1 MYSEVGKQLLIFR
14 FLIDMKLFIRL
25 LPWLI
30 LLIAGYLFIAKKF
43 SINTTVESKHQLLV
57 EKIEAIGKLEL
68 VRYQISDVLEHKNK
82 TDFLPEASVLLI
94 VKAEAVGCID
104 LTKIT
109 REDIRIDAD
118 TAVVNLPQPEICYV
132 KIDHKNSRVYDTK
145 MAFFRE
151 ADLVDEAYKAA
162 ERQVAAEVKQSNI
175 LIQTKTNAA
184 NVLKPIIEGL
194 GYKNVRLTFE

>member
-1 MYSEVGKQLLIFR
+1 MKIFFR
-14 FLIDMKLFIRL
+14 I
-25 LPWLI
+25 LPWVI
-30 LLIAGYLFIAKKF
+30 LLAAGYFFISKKF
-43 SINTTVESKHQLLV
+43 TINTSVESKHQLLV
-57 EKIEAIGKLEL
+57 DRIEAIGKLEL
-68 VRYQISDVLEHKNK
+68 IRYQISDVLEHKHK

-94 VKAEAVGCID
+94 IKAEAVGCID

-109 REDIRIDAD
+109 KDDIEIDAD

-151 ADLVDEAYKAA
+151 ADLVDDAYKEA
-162 ERQVAAEVKQSNI
+162 ETKITREVKKSDI
-175 LIQTKTNAA
+175 LTQTKTNSV

-194 GYKNVRLTFE
+194 GFKNVRFTFN

>member
-1 MYSEVGKQLLIFR
+1 MRLFFR
-14 FLIDMKLFIRL
+14 V

-30 LLIAGYLFIAKKF
+30 LIIGGYFFISKKF
-43 SINTTVESKHQLLV
+43 SINTSVESKHQLLV

-109 REDIRIDAD
+109 RENITIDSD

-145 MAFFRE
+145 MAYFRE
-151 ADLVDEAYKAA
+151 AKLVDEAYKAA
-162 ERQVAAEVKQSNI
+162 EQKITNEVKKSDI
-175 LIQTKTNAA
+175 LAQTKTNAT

-194 GYKNVRLTFE
+194 GYKNVRLTFD

>member
-1 MYSEVGKQLLIFR
+1 MRVFFR
-14 FLIDMKLFIRL
+14 V

-30 LLIAGYLFIAKKF
+30 LLIAAYFFISKKF
-43 SINTTVESKHQLLV
+43 SINTSVESKHQLLV

-109 REDIRIDAD
+109 RNDIEIDAD

-151 ADLVDEAYKAA
+151 AGLVDEAYKAA
-162 ERQVAAEVKQSNI
+162 EKHVTAEVKKSDI
-175 LIQTKTNAA
+175 LAQTKTNAL

-194 GYKNVRLTFE
+194 GYKNVKLTFD

>member
-1 MYSEVGKQLLIFR
+1 MKILFR
-14 FLIDMKLFIRL
+14 I

-30 LLIAGYLFIAKKF
+30 LLIAGYLFLSKKF
-43 SINTTVESKHQLLV
+43 SINTSVESKHQLLV

-94 VKAEAVGCID
+94 IKAEAVGCID

-109 REDIRIDAD
+109 KDDIQIDAD

-151 ADLVDEAYKAA
+151 AGLVDEAYKAA
-162 ERQVAAEVKQSNI
+162 EKQITSEVKKSDI
-175 LIQTKTNAA
+175 LKQTRTNAS
-184 NVLKPIIEGL
+184 NVLKPIVEGL
-194 GYKNVRLTFE
+194 GYKNVRLTFD

>member
-1 MYSEVGKQLLIFR
+1 
-14 FLIDMKLFIRL
+14 MKRVLSV

-30 LLIAGYLFIAKKF
+30 LLIAAYLFITKKF
-43 SINTTVESKHQLLV
+43 TINTTVESKHQLLV
-57 EKIEAIGKLEL
+57 ERIEAIGKLEL
-68 VRYQISDVLEHKNK
+68 VRYQISDVLEHKQK

-104 LTKIT
+104 LTKIIT
-109 REDIRIDAD
+109 GDIKIIGDS
-118 TAVVNLPQPEICYV
+118 AVVNLPQPEICYV

-151 ADLVDEAYKAA
+151 AALVDDAYKAA
-162 ERQVAAEVKQSNI
+162 ELQVGKEVRKSSI
-175 LIQTKTNAA
+175 LAQTKSNAV

-194 GYKNVRLTFE
+194 GYKKVSFTFQ

>member
-1 MYSEVGKQLLIFR
+1 MKIIFR
-14 FLIDMKLFIRL
+14 V

-30 LLIAGYLFIAKKF
+30 LLVAGYFFISKKF
-43 SINTTVESKHQLLV
+43 SINTSVESKHQLLV

-94 VKAEAVGCID
+94 VKADAVGCID

-109 REDIRIDAD
+109 RDDINVDAD

-145 MAFFRE
+145 MAYFRE
-151 ADLVDEAYKAA
+151 AKLVDEAYKAA
-162 ERQVAAEVKQSNI
+162 EQKISAEVKKSDI
-175 LIQTKTNAA
+175 LAQTKTNAT

-194 GYKNVRLTFE
+194 GYKNVRLTFN

>member
-1 MYSEVGKQLLIFR
+1 LNTTQNTSRPALFFIMKIIFR
-14 FLIDMKLFIRL
+14 V

-30 LLIAGYLFIAKKF
+30 LLIAGYLFISKKF
-43 SINTTVESKHQLLV
+43 SINTSIESKHQLLV

-94 VKAEAVGCID
+94 VKADAVGCID

-109 REDIRIDAD
+109 RKDIEIDAD

-151 ADLVDEAYKAA
+151 GGLVDEAYKAA
-162 ERQVAAEVKQSNI
+162 EKKVTAEVNKSDI
-175 LIQTKTNAA
+175 LAQTKTNAL

>member
-1 MYSEVGKQLLIFR
+1 MKVFFR
-14 FLIDMKLFIRL
+14 I
-25 LPWLI
+25 LPWVI
-30 LLIAGYLFIAKKF
+30 LLAAGYFFISKKF
-43 SINTTVESKHQLLV
+43 SINTSVENKHQLLV

-68 VRYQISDVLEHKNK
+68 VRYQISDVLEHKEK

-104 LTKIT
+104 LTKIKKD
-109 REDIRIDAD
+109 DIRIEAD

-151 ADLVDEAYKAA
+151 AALVDEAYKAA
-162 ERQVAAEVKQSNI
+162 EKQVSNEVKKSSI
-175 LIQTKTNAA
+175 LDQTKTNAT

-194 GYKNVRLTFE
+194 GYKNVKFTFD

>member
-1 MYSEVGKQLLIFR
+1 MKIFFR
-14 FLIDMKLFIRL
+14 I
-25 LPWLI
+25 LPWVI
-30 LLIAGYLFIAKKF
+30 LLVAGYFFISKKF
-43 SINTTVESKHQLLV
+43 SINTSVESKHQLLV
-57 EKIEAIGKLEL
+57 ERIEAIGKLEL
-68 VRYQISDVLEHKNK
+68 VRYQISDVLEHKQK

-109 REDIRIDAD
+109 KGDIEIDAD

-151 ADLVDEAYKAA
+151 ADLVDDAYKAA
-162 ERQVAAEVKQSNI
+162 EVKITKEVKKSDI
-175 LIQTKTNAA
+175 LKQTKTNSV
-184 NVLKPIIEGL
+184 NVLKPIIIGL
-194 GYKNVRLTFE
+194 GFKTVRFTFD

>member
-1 MYSEVGKQLLIFR
+1 MIRKIFT
-14 FLIDMKLFIRL
+14 I

-30 LLIAGYLFIAKKF
+30 LVIAGYFFISKKF
-43 SINTTVESKHQLLV
+43 SINTSVETKHQLLV

-68 VRYQISDVLEHKNK
+68 VRYQISDVLEHKSK

-109 REDIRIDAD
+109 RNDIEIDVD

-151 ADLVDEAYKAA
+151 GELVDDAYKAA
-162 ERQVAAEVKQSNI
+162 EKQVTVEVKKSDI
-175 LIQTKTNAA
+175 LAQTKTNAT

-194 GYKNVRLTFE
+194 GYKNVRLTFD

>member
-1 MYSEVGKQLLIFR
+1 MKFELISSIMRIVFR
-14 FLIDMKLFIRL
+14 V

-30 LLIAGYLFIAKKF
+30 LLVAGYFFISKKF
-43 SINTTVESKHQLLV
+43 SINTSVESKHQLLV
-57 EKIEAIGKLEL
+57 EKIESIGKLEL

-109 REDIRIDAD
+109 INDIDIDAD

-132 KIDHKNSRVYDTK
+132 KIDHKNSKVYDTK

-151 ADLVDEAYKAA
+151 AGLVDEAYKAA
-162 ERQVAAEVKQSNI
+162 EKHVAAEVKKSDI
-175 LIQTKTNAA
+175 LAQTKNNALI
-184 NVLKPIIEGL
+184 VLRPLIEGL

>member
-1 MYSEVGKQLLIFR
+1 MRIVFR
-14 FLIDMKLFIRL
+14 V

-30 LLIAGYLFIAKKF
+30 LLVAGYFFISKKF
-43 SINTTVESKHQLLV
+43 SINTSVESKHQLLV
-57 EKIEAIGKLEL
+57 EKIESIGKLEL

-109 REDIRIDAD
+109 INDIDIDAD

-132 KIDHKNSRVYDTK
+132 KIDHKNSKVYDTK

-151 ADLVDEAYKAA
+151 AGLVDEAYKAA
-162 ERQVAAEVKQSNI
+162 EKHVAAEVKKSDI
-175 LIQTKTNAA
+175 LAQTKNNALI
-184 NVLKPIIEGL
+184 VLRPLIEGL

>member
-1 MYSEVGKQLLIFR
+1 MRIFFR
-14 FLIDMKLFIRL
+14 V

-30 LLIAGYLFIAKKF
+30 LIVAGYFFISKKF
-43 SINTTVESKHQLLV
+43 SINTSVESKHQLLV

-94 VKAEAVGCID
+94 VKADAVGCID

-109 REDIRIDAD
+109 REDITVDAD

-145 MAFFRE
+145 MAYFRE
-151 ADLVDEAYKAA
+151 AKLVDEAYKAA
-162 ERQVAAEVKQSNI
+162 EQKILAEVKKSNI
-175 LIQTKTNAA
+175 LAQTKTNAVS
-184 NVLKPIIEGL
+184 VLKPIVEGL
-194 GYKNVRLTFE
+194 GYKNVRLTFD

>member
-1 MYSEVGKQLLIFR
+1 MRIIFR
-14 FLIDMKLFIRL
+14 I

-30 LLIAGYLFIAKKF
+30 LLVAGYFFISKKF
-43 SINTTVESKHQLLV
+43 SINTSVESKHQLLV

-94 VKAEAVGCID
+94 VKADAVGCID

-109 REDIRIDAD
+109 RNDIEIDAD

-145 MAFFRE
+145 MAYFRE
-151 ADLVDEAYKAA
+151 AKLVDEAYKTA
-162 ERQVAAEVKQSNI
+162 EQKITDEVKKSNI
-175 LIQTKTNAA
+175 LAQTKINAT

>member
-1 MYSEVGKQLLIFR
+1 MRVFFR
-14 FLIDMKLFIRL
+14 V
-25 LPWLI
+25 LPWVI
-30 LLIAGYLFIAKKF
+30 LLIAGYFFISKKF
-43 SINTTVESKHQLLV
+43 SINTSVESKHQLLV

-109 REDIRIDAD
+109 RDDIEVTSD

-145 MAFFRE
+145 MAYFRE
-151 ADLVDEAYKAA
+151 AKLVDEAYKAA
-162 ERQVAAEVKQSNI
+162 EQKITTEVKKSDI
-175 LIQTKTNAA
+175 LSQTKTNAT

-194 GYKNVRLTFE
+194 GYKNVRLTFD

>member
-1 MYSEVGKQLLIFR
+1 MRVVFR
-14 FLIDMKLFIRL
+14 V

-30 LLIAGYLFIAKKF
+30 LLVAGYFFISKKF
-43 SINTTVESKHQLLV
+43 SINTSVESKHQLLV

-109 REDIRIDAD
+109 KDNIEIDAD

-132 KIDHKNSRVYDTK
+132 KIDHKNSKVYDTK

-151 ADLVDEAYKAA
+151 AGLVDEAYKAA
-162 ERQVAAEVKQSNI
+162 ENHVAVEVKKSDI
-175 LIQTKTNAA
+175 LAQTKTNAT

>member
-1 MYSEVGKQLLIFR
+1 MKIF
-14 FLIDMKLFIRL
+14 FRL

-43 SINTTVESKHQLLV
+43 SINTSVESKHQLLV

-68 VRYQISDVLEHKNK
+68 VKYQISDVLEHKNK

-109 REDIRIDAD
+109 RDDIRIDAD

-162 ERQVAAEVKQSNI
+162 ERKVAAEVKKSDI
-175 LIQTKTNAA
+175 LMQTKTNAT

-194 GYKNVRLTFE
+194 GYKNVRLSFE

>member
-1 MYSEVGKQLLIFR
+1 MRIVFR
-14 FLIDMKLFIRL
+14 V

-30 LLIAGYLFIAKKF
+30 LLVAGYFFISKKF
-43 SINTTVESKHQLLV
+43 SINTSVESKHQLLV

-109 REDIRIDAD
+109 RNDIDINAD

-151 ADLVDEAYKAA
+151 ANLVDEAYKAA
-162 ERQVAAEVKQSNI
+162 EKHVTSEVKKSNI
-175 LIQTKTNAA
+175 LAQTKTNAM

>member
-1 MYSEVGKQLLIFR
+1 MKIFFR
-14 FLIDMKLFIRL
+14 I
-25 LPWLI
+25 LPWVI
-30 LLIAGYLFIAKKF
+30 LLVAGYFFISKKF
-43 SINTTVESKHQLLV
+43 RINTSIESKHQLLV

-68 VRYQISDVLEHKNK
+68 VRYQISDVLEHTHK
-82 TDFLPEASVLLI
+82 TDFLPDASVLLI

-109 REDIRIDAD
+109 KDDIEIDAD

-132 KIDHKNSRVYDTK
+132 KIDHKKSKVYDTK

-151 ADLVDEAYKAA
+151 AGLVDEAYKAA
-162 ERQVAAEVKQSNI
+162 EKQVTAEVKKSDI
-175 LIQTKTNAA
+175 LSQTKTNATH
-184 NVLKPIIEGL
+184 VLKPIIEGL

>member
-1 MYSEVGKQLLIFR
+1 MKVFFR
-14 FLIDMKLFIRL
+14 FL
-25 LPWLI
+25 PWVI
-30 LLIAGYLFIAKKF
+30 LLAAVYFFISKKF
-43 SINTTVESKHQLLV
+43 SINTSVENKHQLLV

-68 VRYQISDVLEHKNK
+68 VRYQISDVLEHKEK
-82 TDFLPEASVLLI
+82 TDFLPEASILLV

-109 REDIRIDAD
+109 KQDIGIDAD

-132 KIDHKNSRVYDTK
+132 KIDHKNSKVYDTK

-151 ADLVDEAYKAA
+151 AALVDDAYKAA
-162 ERQVAAEVKQSNI
+162 EKQVTAEVKKSSI
-175 LIQTKTNAA
+175 LLQTKTNAT

-194 GYKNVRLTFE
+194 GYKNVKFTFD

>member
-1 MYSEVGKQLLIFR
+1 MRTAFR
-14 FLIDMKLFIRL
+14 I

-30 LLIAGYLFIAKKF
+30 LLVAGYFFISKKF
-43 SINTTVESKHQLLV
+43 SISTSVESKHQLLV

-104 LTKIT
+104 LTKISK
-109 REDIRIDAD
+109 EDIEINAD

-151 ADLVDEAYKAA
+151 AGLVDEAYKAA
-162 ERQVAAEVKQSNI
+162 ERHVTAEVKKSSI
-175 LIQTKTNAA
+175 LAQTKTNAT
-184 NVLKPIIEGL
+184 NVLKPILEGL
-194 GYKNVRLTFE
+194 GYKTVRFTFE

>member
-1 MYSEVGKQLLIFR
+1 MRIIFR
-14 FLIDMKLFIRL
+14 V

-30 LLIAGYLFIAKKF
+30 LLVAGYFFISKKF
-43 SINTTVESKHQLLV
+43 SINTSVESKHQLLV
-57 EKIEAIGKLEL
+57 DKIEAIGKLEL

-109 REDIRIDAD
+109 SNDIEISAD

-132 KIDHKNSRVYDTK
+132 KIDHKSSRVYDTK

-151 ADLVDEAYKAA
+151 ANLVDEAYKAA
-162 ERQVAAEVKQSNI
+162 ETKIASEVKKSDI
-175 LIQTKTNAA
+175 LVQTKTNAV

-194 GYKNVRLTFE
+194 GYKNVRLHFD

>member
-1 MYSEVGKQLLIFR
+1 M
-14 FLIDMKLFIRL
+14 MKLFFRL

-30 LLIAGYLFIAKKF
+30 LVVAGYLFISKKF
-43 SINTTVESKHQLLV
+43 SINTSVESKHQLLV
-57 EKIEAIGKLEL
+57 DKIEAIGKLEL

-109 REDIRIDAD
+109 REDIDIEAD

-132 KIDHKNSRVYDTK
+132 KIDHNNSRVYDTK

-162 ERQVAAEVKQSNI
+162 ERQITAEVKKSTI
-175 LIQTKTNAA
+175 LTQTKTNATT
-184 NVLKPIIEGL
+184 VLKPIIEGL
-194 GYKNVRLTFE
+194 GYKNVRFTFE

>member
-1 MYSEVGKQLLIFR
+1 MKRIFQV
-14 FLIDMKLFIRL
+14 

-30 LLIAGYLFIAKKF
+30 LVIGAYFFISKKF
-43 SINTTVESKHQLLV
+43 SINTSVETKHQLLV

-68 VRYQISDVLEHKNK
+68 VKYQISDVLEHKEK

-109 REDIRIDAD
+109 RQDIRIEAD
-118 TAVVNLPQPEICYV
+118 TAVLNLPQPELCYV

-151 ADLVDEAYKAA
+151 ASLVDEAYKAA
-162 ERQVAAEVKQSNI
+162 EKQVTAEVQKSDI
-175 LIQTKTNAA
+175 LKQTKTNAV

-194 GYKNVRLTFE
+194 GYKNVKFTFE

>member
-1 MYSEVGKQLLIFR
+1 MRFFFR
-14 FLIDMKLFIRL
+14 V
-25 LPWLI
+25 LPWVI
-30 LLIAGYLFIAKKF
+30 LLIAGYLFISKKF

-104 LTKIT
+104 LTKVTKESI
-109 REDIRIDAD
+109 EIDAD

-151 ADLVDEAYKAA
+151 AGLVDEAYKAA
-162 ERQVAAEVKQSNI
+162 EKHVTAEVKKSNI
-175 LIQTKTNAA
+175 LAQTKTNAA